1 MVLTETL
8 KTRQLIQYSCM
19 FKCGR
24 DQYQQLYEAVCQSLN
39 NLRSSVLNVVCQ
51 LLHVDAVLV
60 ICSVFGSQNYKQE
73 HNILHVMETCMN
85 CLTKLH
91 F

>member
-1 MVLTETL
+1 M
-8 KTRQLIQYSCM
+8 
-19 FKCGR
+19 
-24 DQYQQLYEAVCQSLN
+24 LN
-39 NLRSSVLNVVCQ
+39 IVCQ
-51 LLHVDAVLV
+51 LLHVHAVLV

-85 CLTKLH
+85 CLTKVH

>member
-1 MVLTETL
+1 M
-8 KTRQLIQYSCM
+8 
-19 FKCGR
+19 
-24 DQYQQLYEAVCQSLN
+24 LN
-39 NLRSSVLNVVCQ
+39 IVCQ

-85 CLTKLH
+85 CLTKIPFLNVNKLNS
-91 F
+91 FPCTVYGAYKDFEERLYCFLS